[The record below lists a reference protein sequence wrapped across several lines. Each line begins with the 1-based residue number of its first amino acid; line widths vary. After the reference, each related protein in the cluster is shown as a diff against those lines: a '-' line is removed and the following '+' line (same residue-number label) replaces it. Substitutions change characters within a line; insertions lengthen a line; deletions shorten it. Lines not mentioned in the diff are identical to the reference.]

1 MPSRRRQGTAAT
13 VRSTTVQ
20 RSCLSSAGSRREE
33 DRSAGHCLRSA
44 IRRSSR
50 VASCDVLEFA
60 VQLAT
65 LQTGIELRDRHMR
78 DEVLEVQRFPVATL
92 RVPNAP
98 LATASTSGTT
108 RAELTVHGQT
118 HPMEVSF
125 QVAQRGGYD
134 VTATFRMDL
143 RDYGMTA
150 PVYLGV
156 KVKPEVDVSADFHL
170 DAP

>member
-1 MPSRRRQGTAAT
+1 MQGRAAWLAALVVAAAQPKISRPEVVFTAHGSLGMRVEGKTAD
-13 VRSTTVQ
+13 
-20 RSCLSSAGSRREE
+20 LSVTKNG
-33 DRSAGHCLRSA
+33 
-44 IRRSSR
+44 
-50 VASCDVLEFA
+50 DVLEFA

>member
-1 MPSRRRQGTAAT
+1 MQGRAACIAVLVLAAAQPKISRPEVLFIAHGSLGMRIEGKTPD
-13 VRSTTVQ
+13 
-20 RSCLSSAGSRREE
+20 LSVTRNG
-33 DRSAGHCLRSA
+33 DT
-44 IRRSSR
+44 
-50 VASCDVLEFA
+50 LEFV

-92 RVPNAP
+92 RVPNAGLP
-98 LATASTSGTT
+98 TAKTAATT

-118 HPMEVSF
+118 RPVDVSF
-125 QVAQRGGYD
+125 QVEPRGGYD

-143 RDYGMTA
+143 RDYGMNA
-150 PVYLGV
+150 PTYLGV
-156 KVKPEVDVSADFHL
+156 KVKPEVEVSADFHL

>member
-1 MPSRRRQGTAAT
+1 MQGRAAWLAALVVAAAQPKISRPEVVFTAHGSLGMRVEGKT
-13 VRSTTVQ
+13 PQ
-20 RSCLSSAGSRREE
+20 LSVTRNG
-33 DRSAGHCLRSA
+33 
-44 IRRSSR
+44 
-50 VASCDVLEFA
+50 DVLEFA

>member
-1 MPSRRRQGTAAT
+1 LVVAAAQPKISRPEVVFTAHGSLGMRVEGKT
-13 VRSTTVQ
+13 PQ
-20 RSCLSSAGSRREE
+20 LSVTRNG
-33 DRSAGHCLRSA
+33 
-44 IRRSSR
+44 
-50 VASCDVLEFA
+50 DVLEFA